1 MWVVR
6 PDHGL
11 TSLHDSEDSVHHTR
25 SITDAPPFLGMMF
38 SHISRDLLDATR
50 IFCHPAHITLNM
62 ALERLQDTLGQLTS
76 KVCGLTTET
85 HHPLDP
91 LSESEI
97 AIAVEIIL
105 KKQSDLI
112 FNSITLLEPK
122 KDILKRYVESRDT
135 DVPRIADVIA
145 SGKGNKTYDV
155 LIDIREKT
163 IIRWDEPKGVY
174 PGITMEDLMVVEEI
188 MRKDPKVI
196 EQCGILGI
204 PAEDMHKVYCDPWT
218 IGMQL

>member
-1 MWVVR
+1 
-6 PDHGL
+6 
-11 TSLHDSEDSVHHTR
+11 
-25 SITDAPPFLGMMF
+25 
-38 SHISRDLLDATR
+38 
-50 IFCHPAHITLNM
+50 M

-76 KVCGLTTET
+76 KVGGLTTET

-97 AIAVEIIL
+97 AIAVEVIL

-122 KDILKRYVESRDT
+122 KDILKNYVESRDT

-218 IGMQL
+218 IGMQLSDC

>member
-1 MWVVR
+1 M
-6 PDHGL
+6 
-11 TSLHDSEDSVHHTR
+11 
-25 SITDAPPFLGMMF
+25 AP
-38 SHISRDLLDATR
+38 
-50 IFCHPAHITLNM
+50 
-62 ALERLQDTLGQLTS
+62 LERLQDTLGQLTS
-76 KVCGLTTET
+76 KVSGLTTET

-97 AIAVEIIL
+97 AIAVDIVL
-105 KKQSDLI
+105 KKQNDLI
-112 FNSITLLEPK
+112 FNSVTLLEPK
-122 KDILKRYVESRDT
+122 KETLIKYVESRDT

-145 SGKGNKTYDV
+145 SGKGNKTFDV
-155 LIDIREKT
+155 LVDIKEKT
-163 IIRWDEPKGVY
+163 IIRWDEPQGVY

-218 IGMQL
+218 IGARLFQRLDQTCTNCSERLR